1 MKLRIVHFSI
11 NETIQAMSNQK
22 DALQEKKGAKPSTDS
37 EDLAG
42 SDADLIEAQANTN
55 AVSRA
60 LAVTFLMLIPGILG
74 SYLDKWF
81 GTQIFVVAGFALGIG
96 IAIFGLMYVAR
107 IADLASKKSR
117 ELRTKEAEVQNT
129 GTKSIHE

>member
-1 MKLRIVHFSI
+1 
-11 NETIQAMSNQK
+11 MSNQK